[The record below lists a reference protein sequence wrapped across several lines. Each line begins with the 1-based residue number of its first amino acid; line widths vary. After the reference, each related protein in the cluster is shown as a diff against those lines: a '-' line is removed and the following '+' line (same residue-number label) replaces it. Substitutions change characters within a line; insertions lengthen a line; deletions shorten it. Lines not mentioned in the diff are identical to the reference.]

1 MQNTLGRPN
10 QNPRVGP
17 ILISE
22 LMYHPVEPSDAA
34 LAIDPDLARSDLEFI
49 EITNTSA
56 TEVDLTHWRIRGGA
70 DFDFPHDLRLSAG
83 ASLLLVP
90 FNPDRPDNVQQTLAF
105 RTHYGIG
112 SEVKLVGGLQG
123 RLTDSGDRIRLER
136 PDGPVGNDPNLV
148 PRVQEDEVIYDD
160 LPPWPTNVD
169 GLGASLQRTSSRAYG
184 NDPASW
190 FGADP
195 NPGTYTGDGTVA
207 GDFNGDGV
215 VSVADVNL
223 FCSAMRQTSPSLD
236 FDLTGDGRV
245 NSRDRDF
252 LIQGILQTSYGDANL
267 DGVFNSTDLI
277 LVFQA
282 GQYEDAVPGN
292 STWATGD
299 WDCSGDFNTSD
310 MVLAFQSGAYAAGAV
325 VAASPAS
332 SSATPSVAALDLALT
347 TTSPARRNND
357 SEGSSS
363 ERVRITIERP
373 QILDAFVVDPVFA
386 EFDVVESEES
396 AEFGEDFWVAEV
408 DAMER

>member
-1 MQNTLGRPN
+1 
-10 QNPRVGP
+10 
-17 ILISE
+17 
-22 LMYHPVEPSDAA
+22 
-34 LAIDPDLARSDLEFI
+34 
-49 EITNTSA
+49 
-56 TEVDLTHWRIRGGA
+56 
-70 DFDFPHDLRLSAG
+70 
-83 ASLLLVP
+83 
-90 FNPDRPDNVQQTLAF
+90 
-105 RTHYGIG
+105 
-112 SEVKLVGGLQG
+112 
-123 RLTDSGDRIRLER
+123 
-136 PDGPVGNDPNLV
+136 
-148 PRVQEDEVIYDD
+148 
-160 LPPWPTNVD
+160 
-169 GLGASLQRTSSRAYG
+169 
-184 NDPASW
+184 
-190 FGADP
+190 
-195 NPGTYTGDGTVA
+195 VA